1 MKKMMLV
8 FAQVIIVLLCSV
20 SFAEGNGAGNN
31 IVEVPFCAAG
41 TTQIID
47 IGNAEYIRTSDGQM
61 LKVDDL
67 LCFATQAEADEYIN
81 GLKDKLRTPVDHAA
95 TISFNARATYG
106 DALVSSITYNYLNT
120 LALRVEYTTSG
131 DANTGVVTYHKAYT
145 TFTGFTLGIAWNE
158 ITCNSQI
165 TSSGKDIY
173 ATAHGEL
180 AYYILIENLLELGRE
195 AVSLSGYCTAVR

>member
-1 MKKMMLV
+1 MKKTMFILALV
-8 FAQVIIVLLCSV
+8 VLGLFCCV
-20 SFAEGNGAGNN
+20 SFAEEDSASGNIAE
-31 IVEVPFCAAG
+31 IPFCPVG
-41 TTQIID
+41 TTQTID

-61 LKVDDL
+61 MKVDDL
-67 LCFATQAEADEYIN
+67 LCFSTQAEADEYIN

-95 TISFNARATYG
+95 TINFNSRATYG

-120 LALRVEYTTSG
+120 LALRLEYTTSG
-131 DANTGVVTYHKAYT
+131 NANTGVVTYHKAYT

-173 ATAHGEL
+173 ATANGEL
-180 AYYILIENLLELGRE
+180 AYYILVENLLELGRE
-195 AVSLSGYCTAVR
+195 AVNLSGYCAVIR